1 MKSGNRLVLTLWLA
15 LFASIC
21 LTAPLSAQGVAARGA
36 HIEEL
41 SRAGKYSEAIA
52 LAQQLLADMEKAHGP
67 VDRDVAGALN
77 NLALLYSDVGNDA
90 EAEPLNERAIAI
102 MEKVFGLD
110 SREIAPELNNMAAL
124 YQRQG
129 RHAEAG
135 PLFKRGRGLGG
146 ESRPPGHPA
155 AGH

>member
-1 MKSGNRLVLTLWLA
+1 MKSGNRLVLTMGLA

-21 LTAPLSAQGVAARGA
+21 LTAPSSARGVAARGA

-41 SRAGKYSEAIA
+41 SRAGKYSEAIP

-90 EAEPLNERAIAI
+90 EAEPMNKRAIAI

-110 SREIAPELNNMAAL
+110 SREVAPELNNLAAL
-124 YQRQG
+124 YHRQG
-129 RHAEAG
+129 PYAH
-135 PLFKRGRGLGG
+135 PHPFF
-146 ESRPPGHPA
+146 HPA
-155 AGH
+155 PPP

>member
-1 MKSGNRLVLTLWLA
+1 MKSGNRLVRRVCLA

-21 LTAPLSAQGVAARGA
+21 LTAPLSAQGVAARSA

-67 VDRDVAGALN
+67 VDRGVAGALN

-90 EAEPLNERAIAI
+90 EAEPLNKRGIAI

-129 RHAEAG
+129 ADAEAT
-135 PLFKRGRGLGG
+135 PRL
-146 ESRPPGHPA
+146 
-155 AGH
+155 

>member
-1 MKSGNRLVLTLWLA
+1 MKSGNRLFLTLWLA

-21 LTAPLSAQGVAARGA
+21 LTSQLSAQGVAARGA

-41 SRAGKYSEAIA
+41 SRAGKYSEAIP
-52 LAQQLLADMEKAHGP
+52 LAQQLLVDMEKAHGP

-90 EAEPLNERAIAI
+90 EAEPMNKRAIAI
-102 MEKVFGLD
+102 MEKVFALD
-110 SREIAPELNNMAAL
+110 SRDIAPELNNLAPL

-129 RHAEAG
+129 PYPEPPPAFHLAP
-135 PLFKRGRGLGG
+135 PLR
-146 ESRPPGHPA
+146 
-155 AGH
+155 